1 MDTDPAVAATAQT
14 SEAPVSR
21 AQTVRRSRCA
31 DGHSVRAALRHPVGD
46 APAGNGLR
54 LRHELLAPTARL
66 AASRSLG
73 PVARSTAGQTAC
85 GRSHRLVTCHRRLFL
100 YSCCGIRSKTGPNPT
115 DRARPGS
122 KHHLVTEAQGIP
134 LALILTGANRHDV
147 TQLLPLIDAIPP
159 IRGKRGRPLSK
170 PAIVQGDRGYDHDK
184 YRRPL
189 HAAGIPTQIARR
201 GSRTAVALAKP
212 DGSLNAQSLGCITSG
227 ACAFAS
233 NASPSFTKRS

>member
-1 MDTDPAVAATAQT
+1 M
-14 SEAPVSR
+14 
-21 AQTVRRSRCA
+21 
-31 DGHSVRAALRHPVGD
+31 GD
-46 APAGNGLR
+46 AASGNGLR
-54 LRHELLAPTARL
+54 LGHELLAPPARL
-66 AASRSLG
+66 AGSWRLGPTARSLAG
-73 PVARSTAGQTAC
+73 KAAR
-85 GRSHRLVTCHRRLFL
+85 GRPHRLVACHRRFL
-100 YSCCGIRSKTGPNPT
+100 LSPRCGIGSKTGPNPT

-147 TQLLPLIDAIPP
+147 TQLLPLIEAIPP

-201 GSRTAVALAKP
+201 GQPHGSGLGKTRWVVERTIAWLHNFKRLRVRFERLAIIHEAFMKI
-212 DGSLNAQSLGCITSG
+212 ACCII
-227 ACAFAS
+227 CWRQLQ
-233 NASPSFTKRS
+233 NSFC